1 MAIENLRNSVEN
13 YHENWYIKAKRLAEK
28 DDISEA
34 NMSKSCACSRQIHWS
49 NQLVEN
55 TKDYF
60 PVALTIS
67 FFNNVS
73 ADLDY
78 RLLGTELIQYR
89 GLHIIPY
96 VMLNESSDWKKNIM
110 VFANY
115 YCEHFPYVMINESSN
130 WKRT

>member
-34 NMSKSCACSRQIHWS
+34 NMSKSCACSRQMHWS

-73 ADLDY
+73 ADLEY

-96 VMLNESSDWKKNIM
+96 VMLNESSGWKKILWFLLTIIVSTFHM
-110 VFANY
+110 
-115 YCEHFPYVMINESSN
+115 
-130 WKRT
+130 